1 MAPAIE
7 RAGYGGRYADVDR
20 PRSPGGPARAVPVR
34 YTTAR
39 EVLAVAITREQLH
52 RALDSLPA
60 ASLPDLAEYIDW
72 LRQREEP
79 LSPDELAEVQAA
91 TSGYGVENSCSSIPC
106 GRTDVAMALE
116 VVFDREAARY
126 FERLDRTTQE

>member
-1 MAPAIE
+1 MSTA
-7 RAGYGGRYADVDR
+7 RA
-20 PRSPGGPARAVPVR
+20 PGGTAPAVPVR

-39 EVLAVAITREQLH
+39 EVLAVAITRAQLH
-52 RALDSLPA
+52 RALDSLPE
-60 ASLPDLAEYIDW
+60 ASLPDLNTSTGFDNV
-72 LRQREEP
+72 RNHCRRTN
-79 LSPDELAEVQAA
+79 SPRCKLP

-116 VVFDREAARY
+116 VVLDREAARY